1 MQRGWLTITRR
12 HVTLTLLAIQAA
24 ASLLILVGQAA
35 LGGEPF
41 TLAIQAVAVVVSVAL
56 LAAAWRD
63 WPWAG
68 PVDVWLITLLV
79 GFGTPEPFVTTATAL
94 IAIVPPATALV
105 LARPRWVVL
114 SMLGVLA
121 IYSGRA
127 GEANGFWNA
136 YIGDARTLGTVVFL
150 VGSMLLSRL
159 VSETALRAGEREAA
173 RADAARADAERQAAE
188 RARQAEALSARNQEQ
203 ERLLALV
210 DQLETPFVVI
220 DAGVLLVPLIGQLDA
235 RRMGALAP
243 RLLSQVAERRT
254 RLAILDVTGIPA
266 IDQQVGDGLRQIVQ
280 ALRLIGCAVMLTGI
294 NAEVARDLVRQGLDL
309 DGVET
314 LRAPQD
320 ALARWRARD
329 GGGQ

>member
-1 MQRGWLTITRR
+1 MQRTWLNITRR
-12 HVTLTLLAIQAA
+12 HVTLTLLAIQMV
-24 ASLLILVGQAA
+24 ASLLIVVGQIA
-35 LGGEPF
+35 LGGDSV
-41 TLAIQAVAVVVSVAL
+41 TLAMQAAAVIVSVAL
-56 LAAAWRD
+56 LAAAWRE

-114 SMLGVLA
+114 SMLGVLV

-127 GEANGFWNA
+127 GVANGFWNA

-159 VSETALRAGEREAA
+159 VSETALRAAAREAD
-173 RADAARADAERQAAE
+173 RADAARADAEQQASAL
-188 RARQAEALSARNQEQ
+188 ARQAEDLSARNQDQ
-203 ERLLALV
+203 QRLLALV
-210 DQLETPFVVI
+210 DQLETPFVAVEE
-220 DAGVLLVPLIGQLDA
+220 GVLLVPLVGQLDP
-235 RRMGALAP
+235 RRMATLAQ
-243 RLLSQVAERRT
+243 RLLAQVARART
-254 RLAILDVTGIPA
+254 RLTVLDVTGIPT
-266 IDQQVGDGLRQIVQ
+266 IDQQVGDGLQQIVQ
-280 ALRLIGCAVMLTGI
+280 ALRLIGCEVILTGV
-294 NAEVARDLVRQGLDL
+294 NAQVAHSLTIQGVHL

-320 ALARWRARD
+320 ALARWREKGLA
-329 GGGQ
+329 